1 MEALNA
7 ASLTPLSLLRNRR
20 GRRQTQTHFSF
31 LPTTIISSSST
42 HKSSTSSASSSTKP
56 APAAIHGGLMLLSS
70 LLGTSLAKALT
81 YEEALQQTIGGG
93 GGGGDSGFDVNGFV
107 DSIIG
112 FGTDNPI
119 VVAGGAAAALGVPL
133 VLSLFQK
140 SPKSFGIESAK
151 KAYAVLGEDP
161 TAQLLDIRAP
171 AELRQ
176 VGTPDVKGLGKKTV
190 PIAYKSEDKPGFLKK
205 LSLKFKEPENTT
217 LFVLDKFDGNSEL
230 VAELVS
236 VNGFKAAYAIKDGA
250 EGPKGWL
257 SSSLPWTAPSKGLSF
272 DLSNLTEALSGVV
285 GEGVDASSLALG
297 AAAAAGL
304 GALAFTEVETLLQL
318 LGSAAIIQFASKKL
332 LFAEDR
338 KETLKQ
344 VDEFLTTKV
353 APKELLGE
361 IQQIGQA
368 LLPSTGNSKSLPAP
382 VESSPAP
389 ATSTEETIQK
399 AEATVAEPPPQ
410 VNEETIPKAE
420 ATAAEPPPLVNSAP
434 KPEVKAESVPGSS
447 RPLSPYPSYPDWK
460 PPASP
465 SPSKP

>member
-7 ASLTPLSLLRNRR
+7 ASLTPLSL
-20 GRRQTQTHFSF
+20 

-56 APAAIHGGLMLLSS
+56 VPAAIHGGLMLLSS

-119 VVAGGAAAALGVPL
+119 VVAAGGAAALGVPL
-133 VLSLFQK
+133 VLSQFQK

-190 PIAYKSEDKPGFLKK
+190 SIAYKGEDKPGFLKK

-382 VESSPAP
+382 VESSP
-389 ATSTEETIQK
+389 
-399 AEATVAEPPPQ
+399 
-410 VNEETIPKAE
+410 E
-420 ATAAEPPPLVNSAP
+420 ATAAEPPPVVNSAP
-434 KPEVKAESVPGSS
+434 KPEVKAESVPGLS
-447 RPLSPYPSYPDWK
+447 RPLSPYPSVILTLPFYSTLLYFNLAWPLNSTESFSLCCSIQIGSLQHHLLHQ
-460 PPASP
+460 SP
-465 SPSKP
+465 EM